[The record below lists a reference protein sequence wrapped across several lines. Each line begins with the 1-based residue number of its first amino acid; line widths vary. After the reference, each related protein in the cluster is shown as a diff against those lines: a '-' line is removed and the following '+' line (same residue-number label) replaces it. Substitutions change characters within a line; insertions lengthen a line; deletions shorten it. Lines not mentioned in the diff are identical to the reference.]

1 MIRSVAART
10 TRNIK
15 KMVTGTL
22 PPRARMVKSG
32 RVPIHL
38 SIHRPPKRATKI
50 TTNVRQPTCP
60 ATLARVR
67 LKACC
72 RRGSREGGV
81 VTFADY
87 ITKSFTIRSNFQYL
101 SIEIPSLYRPC
112 SRHSR
117 KGSLLPE
124 GKQRFSGHHK
134 LKFKRPTRDSSIRFS
149 GKNDDKATQ
158 RSSHYGVLNGGR
170 SSRQRMVC
178 SSTSQ

>member
-117 KGSLLPE
+117 KGSLFLRANRGAQE
-124 GKQRFSGHHK
+124 TTSSS
-134 LKFKRPTRDSSIRFS
+134 LKGLRETRPSVFPVKTTIRL
-149 GKNDDKATQ
+149 
-158 RSSHYGVLNGGR
+158 LNTPHTT
-170 SSRQRMVC
+170 VY
-178 SSTSQ
+178 